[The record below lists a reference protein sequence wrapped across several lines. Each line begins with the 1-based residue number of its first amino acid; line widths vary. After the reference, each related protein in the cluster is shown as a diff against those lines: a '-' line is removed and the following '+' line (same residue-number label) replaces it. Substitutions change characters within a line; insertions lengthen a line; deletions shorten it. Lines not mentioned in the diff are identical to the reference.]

1 MRKRPLRCACAWQW
15 GGARNALARKAN
27 SARGW
32 GTPTRARTRVARGGF
47 ESARTYE
54 AVQLPA
60 RVADL
65 DTALAKVDG
74 DHFAHDDLGECLRT
88 KATSV
93 SVTSGFWLV
102 VFWDFAAE
110 THGFA
115 ANFSKKKLTVQCT
128 TKRKLDLLV

>member
-1 MRKRPLRCACAWQW
+1 MQGMRKRPLRCACAWQW

-74 DHFAHDDLGECLRT
+74 DHFAHDDLGECRK
-88 KATSV
+88 KATSDRRV
-93 SVTSGFWLV
+93 FLERRLCNGFFEV
-102 VFWDFAAE
+102 AFFP
-110 THGFA
+110 
-115 ANFSKKKLTVQCT
+115 
-128 TKRKLDLLV
+128 R